1 MTVPNTK
8 SQIILG
14 LGNILNT
21 DEGFGV
27 EAMNALQDA
36 MSEHT
41 DAEFIDGGVMGL
53 DLLPLVESCSH
64 LLILDAIDAG
74 SPPGTVIEMSR
85 DEIPLY
91 NNVKMSEHQI
101 TFQEVL
107 GFAKLREKLPKHLH
121 LIGVQPESTKLG
133 VGLSETVRNRLPD
146 VIETGRKILLG
157 WKLLSQDAINSD

>member
-1 MTVPNTK
+1 MPDTT

-14 LGNILNT
+14 LGNILNS

-27 EAMNALQDA
+27 EAMKFLQEAFSDN
-36 MSEHT
+36 T
-41 DAEFIDGGVMGL
+41 NVEFIDGGVMGL

-74 SPPGTVIEMSR
+74 SPPGTIIEMSR

-107 GFAKLREKLPKHLH
+107 GFAKLREKLPEHLH
-121 LIGVQPESTKLG
+121 LIGVQPESTSLG
-133 VGLSETVRNRLPD
+133 VGLSETLNNRLPE
-146 VIETGRKILLG
+146 VIKAGRKILLEWG
-157 WKLLSQDAINSD
+157 LLNSEVSNFIQ